1 MATSKCGRLTL
12 LFFSWI
18 LFGFLTAAQTCVAVW
33 MLNSACNNDD
43 DKSSPTSTT
52 TTTIRIT
59 RSGKV
64 HVAAHIVG
72 LLILFAGG
80 AAVTGGTGGYVPCPN
95 NVTMDRHCMYTQPTV
110 YIFPYVL
117 HYIGG
122 GYSCVASW
130 FLDLCHLVPW
140 SMQGYPL
147 TIFLT
152 PQKNVRSIPF
162 ESYWHLVA
170 KGLLTVLVT
179 LTWMLLVDWSTE
191 PELSRLT
198 HPETTFVSLGS
209 LLGIFLIEVV
219 VVFTIVSCSLR
230 YYNRLKRED
239 EQDDVGA
246 LQVTTDGL

>member
-1 MATSKCGRLTL
+1 MLATSKCGRLTL

-33 MLNSACNNDD
+33 MLNSA
-43 DKSSPTSTT
+43 TSTT
-52 TTTIRIT
+52 TTTICIT

-152 PQKNVRSIPF
+152 PQKNVRSIHLNRTGILLPKDYSPF
-162 ESYWHLVA
+162 W
-170 KGLLTVLVT
+170 
-179 LTWMLLVDWSTE
+179 
-191 PELSRLT
+191 
-198 HPETTFVSLGS
+198 
-209 LLGIFLIEVV
+209 
-219 VVFTIVSCSLR
+219 
-230 YYNRLKRED
+230 
-239 EQDDVGA
+239 
-246 LQVTTDGL
+246 